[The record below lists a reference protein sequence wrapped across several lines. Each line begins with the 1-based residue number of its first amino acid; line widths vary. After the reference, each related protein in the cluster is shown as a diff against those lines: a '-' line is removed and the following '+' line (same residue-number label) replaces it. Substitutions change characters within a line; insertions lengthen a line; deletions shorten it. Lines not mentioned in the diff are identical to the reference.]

1 MPINM
6 HPKTPPTLISFSLRT
21 LGAAV
26 ASAVLCSAALAAG
39 LGKLTVL
46 SSLGEP
52 LRAEIELSSTSQDD
66 AGSLV
71 AKLAPTEAY
80 RQAKI
85 DFNPVLL
92 SLRFAIVQR
101 GGRKVISMT
110 STQPIN
116 EPFVDVL
123 LELGGNKGRLT
134 REYTFLLDPVDLRL
148 GQNAQTV
155 TPVAAPGAAEL
166 GTASPAPAPELAA
179 QESAA
184 RARNPVSKGR
194 STIIED
200 KKTTSYRV
208 KSGDTLTLVA
218 LKFKPESISL
228 DQMLVALYR
237 ANPNGFVSNNMNRMR
252 AGFVLSVPDS
262 NTTSNVPSRVAS
274 GIVIAQAADFNAYRN
289 QLASKVTQGAAK
301 SSTVMK
307 KNAQGAQNAQSAVGK
322 VETKV
327 EETQAGVSVSK
338 DKLQL
343 SKANALAGN
352 PARQANGTTP
362 GGENTI
368 AADKALAEASARITI
383 LEKNLSDLQKLLEIK
398 NKALTEQQL
407 NAQTAQNLKAK
418 SPATPALVAPV
429 VPAAPVATVAPAAPA
444 ATVAPLPAPAAST
457 TKTKI
462 VAAEPPAKA
471 SFMDQLL
478 DNPLLL
484 PVAGILIAILGAFG
498 IYSNRRRKKPH
509 NKFDDSTFAA
519 SSLQTNSL
527 FGSTGGQS
535 VDTNNSVFN
544 SSFAPS
550 ASQLD
555 ANEVDPVAEAD
566 VYIAYGRDAQA
577 EEILKEALRTQPDRH
592 PVRLKLL
599 EIYASR
605 KDLRSFEAL
614 ASELYGMTKGE
625 TDEWQQA
632 ARLGA
637 ALDPNNPL
645 YAGGALPGEAAAK
658 AVALGEPTLPLEELY
673 PEAILTNS
681 QSHVGVESAKLA
693 FEDIAPGIKPK
704 LDSVAS
710 TNSVPDYIAEAEN
723 SISNGLDFDLG
734 EIAEAASET
743 DVDPAKDK
751 EPDDISIDFVTESL
765 VAPTM
770 PEKAVEAA
778 PISIFPKFDLDEV
791 DFDFLGNTATNK
803 TDAAQHPELPL
814 EDVAHATL
822 PIVNAEIEA
831 ETEASVEPATPGL
844 ELDLSGFDLHFD
856 PIEPPSASTQ
866 DNLDQVA
873 PIDAGAGF
881 GNIEMSTKLDLA
893 IAYQEI
899 GDKEGAR
906 ELLNEVLIDGTAAQI
921 EKAKTLLAELA

>member
-1 MPINM
+1 M
-6 HPKTPPTLISFSLRT
+6 HPKTPSTFISFSLRT

-101 GGRKVISMT
+101 GGRKIISMT

-123 LELGGNKGRLT
+123 LELGGNKGRLI

-155 TPVAAPGAAEL
+155 TPVAAPVAAES
-166 GTASPAPAPELAA
+166 GTAPSASELAA

-184 RARNPVSKGR
+184 RASNPVAKGR
-194 STIIED
+194 STVIED
-200 KKTTSYRV
+200 KKSTSYRV

-262 NTTSNVPSRVAS
+262 NTTSNVPSPVAS

-289 QLASKVTQGAAK
+289 QLAGKVTQGAAK
-301 SSTVMK
+301 SSTALK
-307 KNAQGAQNAQSAVGK
+307 KNAQSAQNAQSAVGK
-322 VETKV
+322 IETKV
-327 EETQAGVSVSK
+327 EETQAVVSASK

-343 SKANALAGN
+343 SKAVAVAGN
-352 PARQANGTTP
+352 PAGQANGTAP

-407 NAQTAQNLKAK
+407 NAQNAQNLKVEQ
-418 SPATPALVAPV
+418 PVTPALVAP
-429 VPAAPVATVAPAAPA
+429 AAPVVQEAPVAPATPVVQEAPVAPAAPLQ
-444 ATVAPLPAPAAST
+444 APSAPT

-462 VAAEPPAKA
+462 VAVEPPAKA
-471 SFMDQLL
+471 SFLDQLL

-484 PVAGILIAILGAFG
+484 PGAGILIAILGAFG

-605 KDLRSFEAL
+605 KDLRSFEML

-632 ARLGA
+632 AQLGA

-645 YAGGALPGEAAAK
+645 YAGGALPEEAAAN
-658 AVALGEPTLPLEELY
+658 AVALDEPTLPLEELD

-681 QSHVGVESAKLA
+681 QSHVGVDSTKFA
-693 FEDIAPGIKPK
+693 FEDIAPRIKPK
-704 LDSVAS
+704 LDSAAS
-710 TNSVPDYIAEAEN
+710 INSVPDYIAEAEN
-723 SISNGLDFDLG
+723 SISNGLDFDLD
-734 EIAEAASET
+734 EIAEAASES
-743 DVDPAKDK
+743 DVDAAKGK
-751 EPDDISIDFVTESL
+751 ELDDSSIDFVTESL
-765 VAPTM
+765 AAPTM

-791 DFDFLGNTATNK
+791 DFDFLGSTATNK
-803 TDAAQHPELPL
+803 ADAAQDPQLPL
-814 EDVAHATL
+814 ADATHATL
-822 PIVNAEIEA
+822 PGVNAETEA

-856 PIEPPSASTQ
+856 PVEPPSASTQ

-873 PIDAGAGF
+873 PADAGF

-893 IAYQEI
+893 VAYQEI

-921 EKAKTLLAELA
+921 EKAKILLAELV